1 MAHVYYMHILTTDS
15 MISIY
20 LDYFSFSNQFYKC
33 YFSQNLLIL
42 DTFSIILFFLVF
54 LYSILIFVVTLVF
67 LIPMIGFLCF
77 LSLFFFFFSLI
88 QRK

>member
-1 MAHVYYMHILTTDS
+1 MAHVYYIHILIIDS

-20 LDYFSFSNQFYKC
+20 LDYLSFSNQSYKC

-42 DTFSIILFFLVF
+42 DIFSIILFFLVF

-67 LIPMIGFLCF
+67 LIPVIGWLCLLSFFL
-77 LSLFFFFFSLI
+77 SLI